1 MGLGKTCQVFTTII
15 VSKLIFELQR
25 DELMSLDM
33 QGNDPSSMTCLIKG
47 HRNRLYPT
55 PLLLIVLDNI
65 EIRGMGLY
73 IYS

>member
-15 VSKLIFELQR
+15 ISKLIFELQR

-47 HRNRLYPT
+47 HRNRLSS
-55 PLLLIVLDNI
+55 
-65 EIRGMGLY
+65 Y
-73 IYS
+73 IYTLKLYLPHTSFAHCP